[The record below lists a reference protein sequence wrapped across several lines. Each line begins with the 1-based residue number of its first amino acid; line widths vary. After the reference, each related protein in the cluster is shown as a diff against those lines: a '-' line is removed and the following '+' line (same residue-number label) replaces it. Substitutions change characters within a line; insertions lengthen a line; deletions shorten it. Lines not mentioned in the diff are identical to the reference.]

1 MLLRSYKLHDIT
13 YNNCN
18 CSLFSHRLT
27 FYTLFYFA
35 PVFNISG
42 TGSNHWDECSN
53 YGPTKDESSINAV
66 WILITLISATAII
79 IHSHFIKY
87 SFRLIFLLDLTLES
101 CFSLWGSQNA
111 TNVRWEF
118 CIQGKG
124 NIVSWIIVTPAILTI
139 TENGNLI
146 SFVWQNNE
154 KIGKKKWQLKPSFG
168 KAVLLLGLFHL
179 FVFLFYP
186 VPEVIFISFNTW
198 YLSIINIL
206 EMDDYHT
213 SSFFDL
219 FCRDSTLGQL
229 DFPVSGSSFT
239 ELYWS
244 MRSHFTE

>member
-139 TENGNLI
+139 TENANLI

-154 KIGKKKWQLKPSFG
+154 KIGKKKNDSWNPPSAKQFSCL
-168 KAVLLLGLFHL
+168 VC
-179 FVFLFYP
+179 
-186 VPEVIFISFNTW
+186 FICLCS
-198 YLSIINIL
+198 Y
-206 EMDDYHT
+206 
-213 SSFFDL
+213 
-219 FCRDSTLGQL
+219 STLFL
-229 DFPVSGSSFT
+229 KLFSFPSILGILVS
-239 ELYWS
+239 
-244 MRSHFTE
+244 

>member
-1 MLLRSYKLHDIT
+1 M
-13 YNNCN
+13 
-18 CSLFSHRLT
+18 
-27 FYTLFYFA
+27 
-35 PVFNISG
+35 
-42 TGSNHWDECSN
+42 
-53 YGPTKDESSINAV
+53 
-66 WILITLISATAII
+66 WILIALISATAII

-111 TNVRWEF
+111 TNVRGEF

-146 SFVWQNNE
+146 SFVRQ
-154 KIGKKKWQLKPSFG
+154 KWQLKPSFG
-168 KAVLLLGLFHL
+168 KAVLLLLLGLFHL
-179 FVFLFYP
+179 FVFFFYP
-186 VPEVIFISFNTW
+186 VPEVMFISFNTC

-206 EMDDYHT
+206 EMDGYNT

-229 DFPVSGSSFT
+229 DFPMSGASFT

>member
-66 WILITLISATAII
+66 WILIALISATAII

-101 CFSLWGSQNA
+101 CFSLWGPQNA

-154 KIGKKKWQLKPSFG
+154 KIGEKKMTVETLLRQSSSLATAWFVSFVC
-168 KAVLLLGLFHL
+168 VLILPCSWSYFH
-179 FVFLFYP
+179 FLQ
-186 VPEVIFISFNTW
+186 
-198 YLSIINIL
+198 YL
-206 EMDDYHT
+206 
-213 SSFFDL
+213 
-219 FCRDSTLGQL
+219 
-229 DFPVSGSSFT
+229 VS
-239 ELYWS
+239 
-244 MRSHFTE
+244 